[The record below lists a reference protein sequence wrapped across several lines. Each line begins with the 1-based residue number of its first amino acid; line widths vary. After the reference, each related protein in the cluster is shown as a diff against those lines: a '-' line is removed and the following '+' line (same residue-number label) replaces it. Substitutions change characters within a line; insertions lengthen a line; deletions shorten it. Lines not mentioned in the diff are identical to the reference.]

1 MKYVPLGRSGLMVS
15 RVCLGGNSWGAAGR
29 RAWAAFGPE
38 ESAPFFKRALDR
50 GINFFDTA
58 DAYNLGV
65 SETIMGEKLIGLV
78 PRDEIVISTKV
89 GLKMG
94 PAPNAVGLGRKHLVA
109 SLDAQLKRLKTDH
122 IDVYQVHRLDG
133 VTPLEEVMA
142 TLDGFVR
149 AGKVRY
155 IGGSTMP
162 AYKFAQMIA
171 IADARGLARPI
182 AMQNLHNAIQ
192 REEEREMNALCL
204 EQGVGLIPYSPLA
217 RGFLA
222 GNRVKGG
229 GGETER
235 ANNDANAKPETYRDC
250 DWAIVEAIKD
260 IAKAR
265 GAKPTQVALLWL
277 WSKPYMAAPIIG
289 STKLEQLDDAA
300 AAADMPPL
308 TADEVSRIETPY
320 IWRPHP
326 GWNS

>member
-1 MKYVPLGRSGLMVS
+1 MKYVSLGRSGLMVS

-38 ESAPFFKRALDR
+38 ESAPFFKRALDL

-58 DAYNLGV
+58 DAYNLGA
-65 SETIMGEKLIGLV
+65 SETIMGEKLMSLV

-89 GLKMG
+89 GLKMS
-94 PAPNAVGLGRKHLVA
+94 PAPNAIGLGRKHLVA
-109 SLDAQLKRLKTDH
+109 SLDAQLKRLRTDH

-142 TLDGFVR
+142 TLDTFVR
-149 AGKVRY
+149 AGKVRH

-171 IADARGLARPI
+171 IADRRGYSRPI

-192 REEEREMNALCL
+192 REEEREMNALCA
-204 EQGVGLIPYSPLA
+204 EEGVGLIPYSPLA

-222 GNRVKGG
+222 GNRKREGG
-229 GGETER
+229 GATER
-235 ANNDANAKPETYRDC
+235 ALKDDRAKPENWRDC
-250 DWAIVEAIKD
+250 DWEILDAIRD
-260 IAKAR
+260 IAAER

-277 WSKPYMAAPIIG
+277 WSKPYMAAPIVG
-289 STKLEQLDDAA
+289 ATKLDQLDDAA
-300 AAADMPPL
+300 HAAGMPAL
-308 TADEVSRIETPY
+308 TAEEIARIEKPY
-320 IWRPHP
+320 VWRPHP
-326 GWNS
+326 GWNA